1 MLEIREIGF
10 WEYLVYT
17 IGLSIAFLMFG
28 GLFINWTL
36 PLVGIDKPLSLVPLF
51 VSFNIFLLVFWLI
64 VFKRNKEISLRT
76 RLPKLNWLNKVFFIV
91 PMIFLVLSILGA
103 ITLNNYGPN
112 IFTMIMLGGIAVYV
126 FMLVFFRNKLNEN
139 VYPWAI
145 LIISLA
151 ILLATSLR
159 SWNIS
164 GHDIIIE
171 YQMFQLTKENFHWS
185 MSNFPNHSYNA
196 CLSITIFPTIL
207 SWFLKINDEYI
218 FKIFFQIIYSF
229 SSVGVYLFL
238 KRYTKAALAFIAVL
252 FFISF
257 PTFFVDLPMMIR
269 QEISLFLFALI
280 LLILFNKQINPTIKN
295 LAFIIFGFSMIISH
309 YSTSY
314 IAFALFLSTYV
325 LTFLFRRLENR
336 KIKQCILKHPKKQE
350 YYLKGYLVLLLL
362 VFGFL
367 WYSPLT
373 HTDNVLI
380 NFMNN
385 SFKNIGNIF
394 SEDVRAGQT
403 SFFEQFNIFYKH
415 KDQTLSLQDY
425 IKEIELKYEN
435 NSDINH
441 YTREKYEDYK
451 PRVISAGIIPIRINS
466 NVAPKIYFS
475 IEIVKK
481 LIKIFIIVGVF
492 YLLFNLFKKREIDTE
507 YIFMSLVSLFLLAG
521 VIILPFATIEY
532 NLSRTYQQVL
542 IILSLPAILGSL
554 IIFKFLKKENVKIIL
569 ILLIFILYFLSYS
582 GFIPQII
589 GGSEASI
596 QLNNYGLYYD
606 KYYTHNSEVKSAK
619 WLSNNF
625 DKKYLIYGDESTR
638 LKLITFFNNKE
649 GRFIYHILPSI
660 IDKDSYI
667 YLNYTNTIKKIIPQ
681 FVQGGATSI
690 SYNLP
695 TQFLNDNKNKIYN
708 NGESEIFK

>member
-1 MLEIREIGF
+1 MQLTKNKIFYGILIYGLIINLLVLFDIQFLYLRPFFSFIFLITIPGLLIMLMFKIREINS

-17 IGLSIAFLMFG
+17 IGFSVAFLMFG
-28 GLFINWTL
+28 GLFINWIL
-36 PLVGIDKPLSLVPLF
+36 PLVGIDRPLSLVPLLI
-51 VSFNIFLLVFWLI
+51 SFDIFLLIFWI
-64 VFKRNKEISLRT
+64 IAYKQNKEISIKINPL
-76 RLPKLNWLNKVFFIV
+76 KLSFLNKGFFTIV
-91 PMIFLVLSILGA
+91 MIFLVLSILGA

-112 IFTMIMLGGIAVYV
+112 ILTMIMLGGIAVYV

-151 ILLATSLR
+151 MLLATSLR

-196 CLSITIFPTIL
+196 CLSITILPTIL

-229 SSVGVYLFL
+229 ISVGVYLFL
-238 KRYTKAALAFIAVL
+238 KRYIKAALAFIAVF

-280 LLILFNKQINPTIKN
+280 LLILFNKQINPTIKK

-314 IAFALFLSTYV
+314 IAFALFLSTYI
-325 LTFLFRRLENR
+325 LTFLFRRLANR
-336 KIKQCILKHPKKQE
+336 KIKQCALKHAKKQE
-350 YYLKGYLVLLLL
+350 YYLRGYLILLLL

-367 WYSPLT
+367 WYSPIT
-373 HTDNVLI
+373 HTANGLI
-380 NFMNN
+380 DFMND
-385 SFKNIGNIF
+385 SFKNLGNIF

-403 SFFEQFNIFYKH
+403 SFLEQFNIFYKP
-415 KDQTLSLQDY
+415 KDQTLLLQDY
-425 IKEIELKYEN
+425 IKKIELKFEN
-435 NSDINH
+435 ISDIN
-441 YTREKYEDYK
+441 YYPQEKYEDYK
-451 PRVISAGIIPIRINS
+451 PRVIPAELIPIRINS
-466 NVAPKIYFS
+466 NIAPKIYLFM
-475 IEIVKK
+475 EIVKK
-481 LIKIFIIVGVF
+481 LMKVFIIVGVF

-507 YIFMSLVSLFLLAG
+507 FIFMSLASLFSLA
-521 VIILPFATIEY
+521 VIMILPLATIEY
-532 NLSRTYQQVL
+532 NLLRTYQQVL
-542 IILSLPAILGSL
+542 IILSLSAILGSL
-554 IIFKFLKKENVKIIL
+554 IIFKFLKKENIKIIL

-596 QLNNYGLYYD
+596 QLNNYGIILLRVLY
-606 KYYTHNSEVKSAK
+606 S
-619 WLSNNF
+619 
-625 DKKYLIYGDESTR
+625 
-638 LKLITFFNNKE
+638 
-649 GRFIYHILPSI
+649 
-660 IDKDSYI
+660 
-667 YLNYTNTIKKIIPQ
+667 Q
-681 FVQGGATSI
+681 FR
-690 SYNLP
+690 N
-695 TQFLNDNKNKIYN
+695 
-708 NGESEIFK
+708 